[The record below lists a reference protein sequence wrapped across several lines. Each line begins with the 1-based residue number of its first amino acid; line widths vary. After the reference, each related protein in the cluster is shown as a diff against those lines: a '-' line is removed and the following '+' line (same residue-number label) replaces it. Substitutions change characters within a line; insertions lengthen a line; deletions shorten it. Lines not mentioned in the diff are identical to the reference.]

1 MQPKTLELTLSQISE
16 RVQGRIHGGDET
28 RITGVAGIEGAET
41 GDIVFAETSKFL
53 IAAIASRASAI
64 LVSEEL
70 ASEAKKPLIIVSNP
84 RVAFVQVLEMFSP
97 VAASLPGIHS
107 SAIIGA
113 ESQIARNAHLG
124 ANVVIGERVSID
136 DGVAILS
143 GSVIGDDCVI
153 GSGTKL
159 QPNVTLYPG
168 VTIGRNCLLHSGCV
182 IGADGFGYVPVGHSL
197 MKVPHLGTVEIGD
210 EVEIG
215 ANSCIDRAKTGKTVI
230 GSGTKID
237 NLVHVAHN
245 VTIGMSCLLIA
256 QAGVAGSTVLGNGV
270 VLAGQAGI
278 KDHLK
283 LGDGARVGA
292 QGGVIG
298 DVPAGVTVSGYPAR
312 PHGEKMRE
320 YAAMSSLPE
329 YLKRIRALEKR
340 LAELDARMES
350 R

>member
-1 MQPKTLELTLSQISE
+1 MEWTLYQIADK
-16 RVQGRIHGGDET
+16 VQGNVQGDPET
-28 RITGVAGIEGAET
+28 VISGVAGIDGAEP
-41 GDIVFAETSKFL
+41 GEIVFAETAKFL
-53 IAAIASRASAI
+53 IAASASRASAI
-64 LVSEEL
+64 IVSEEL
-70 ASEAKKPLIIVSNP
+70 VGEAKKPLIVVSNP

-97 VAASLPGIHS
+97 PSTVSPGIHP

-113 ESQIARNAHLG
+113 ESQLGANAHLG
-124 ANVVIGERVSID
+124 ANVVIGERVSIGD
-136 DGVAILS
+136 DVAILS
-143 GSVIGDDCVI
+143 GSVIGDDCVL
-153 GSGTKL
+153 GAGTKL
-159 QPNVTLYPG
+159 HPNVTLYPG
-168 VTIGRNCLLHSGCV
+168 VAVGRNCILHSGCV
-182 IGADGFGYVPVGHSL
+182 IGADGFGYVPVGYSL
-197 MKVPHLGTVEIGD
+197 KKVPHLGTVEIGD

-215 ANSCIDRAKTGKTVI
+215 ANSCIDRAKTGKTVV

-256 QAGVAGSTVLGNGV
+256 QAGVAGSSVLGNGV

-298 DVPAGVTVSGYPAR
+298 DVAAGVTVSGYPAR

-340 LAELDARMES
+340 LAELEARTES
-350 R
+350 NKL